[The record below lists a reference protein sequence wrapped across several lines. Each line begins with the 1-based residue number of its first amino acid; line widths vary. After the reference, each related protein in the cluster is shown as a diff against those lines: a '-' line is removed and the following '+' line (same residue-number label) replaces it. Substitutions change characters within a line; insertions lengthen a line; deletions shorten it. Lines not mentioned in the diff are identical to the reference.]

1 MFTFLKRLRGVDAD
15 EAVKKRDEQL
25 AALDRQGAE
34 LDKLMAQMAVARSAA
49 AIRIQS
55 GQVQQ
60 DKLRMSTGSGGGFRL
75 KLDSNPVGVK

>member
-1 MFTFLKRLRGVDAD
+1 MFTFLKRLRGFDAD

-49 AIRIQS
+49 AIRVQS

-60 DKLRMSTGSGGGFRL
+60 DKLRLSTGSGGGFRL
-75 KLDSNPVGVK
+75 KLDSSPLGAK